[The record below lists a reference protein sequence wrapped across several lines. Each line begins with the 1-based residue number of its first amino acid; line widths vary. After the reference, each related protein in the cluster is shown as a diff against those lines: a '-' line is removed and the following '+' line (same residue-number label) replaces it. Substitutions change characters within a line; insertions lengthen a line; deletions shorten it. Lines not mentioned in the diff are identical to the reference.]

1 MNSDLPWNWPDPL
14 RLDGHPLCPIHCS
27 SKDLPELSRQA
38 EASTESLKP
47 SKILWSF
54 LDLLKPP
61 KTLLNPR
68 EPLNTETLWNP

>member
-1 MNSDLPWNWPDPL
+1 MDTPHAPM
-14 RLDGHPLCPIHCS
+14 HCS

-54 LDLLKPP
+54 PDLLKPSRP
-61 KTLLNPR
+61 S
-68 EPLNTETLWNP
+68 